1 MNSFGWKLLLTRAE
15 EFEGA
20 FHAGRPAD
28 RADRLCRSPTTGAMS
43 TNLDRE
49 DGEEDIPDWFFEEGP
64 IFLPEELEAHLRLP
78 DRALRRLFREAH
90 GELLTVEYWTRMQ
103 RLLGEG
109 KVPRV
114 RTYPRSTQLRL
125 PETEAANAS

>member
-1 MNSFGWKLLLTRAE
+1 
-15 EFEGA
+15 
-20 FHAGRPAD
+20 
-28 RADRLCRSPTTGAMS
+28 MS

-49 DGEEDIPDWFFEEGP
+49 DGEEDIPDWFFEDGP
-64 IFLPEELEAHLRLP
+64 IFLPEELKAHLRLP
-78 DRALRRLFREAH
+78 DRALRRLFRAAH

-114 RTYPRSTQLRL
+114 RTYPRSTQLRQ